1 VDLNDEQVDQIRRLA
16 RYIWWE
22 PSEVAVSDPV
32 RVIAQVMDMGTIE
45 DIIAMERA
53 LGFDILREV
62 LRSAR
67 PGWFR
72 PVSWAFWHYRLGVT
86 DPADEPPPMPKRTIE
101 DVGA

>member
-1 VDLNDEQVDQIRRLA
+1 VDLTEHQVGQIRRLA

-22 PSEVAVSDPV
+22 PPEVAASAPA

-45 DIIAMERA
+45 DIIAMERV
-53 LGFDILREV
+53 LGLDTLREV

-72 PVSWAFWHYRLGVT
+72 PASWAFWHYRLGLT
-86 DPADEPPPMPKRTIE
+86 DPSEPPPPMPRRT
-101 DVGA
+101 VGAVGA